1 MAAVGGAA
9 VGEHGVIMSRATAAF
24 AALCETHE
32 IDESH
37 GVKHASAVLAHAERA
52 LAAASPSVSAERA
65 LSVML
70 AALLHDAD
78 DRKYFGKES
87 AKAMINASRIMAEA
101 GAPAAVIADS
111 RTMIS
116 LVSCS
121 ANGNSCPP
129 ECAADPSLLW
139 PRWADRLEAAGE
151 IGVARCYL
159 HNHKAGKPLS
169 CSTTP
174 RPRTEEEAFALA
186 TEERFAAYQSSGG
199 HSDSMLDHYYDK
211 LLQVARPA
219 PELVRNAYL
228 EEEAK
233 RRAAPL
239 LAVCLAYAET
249 KRVPLETIE
258 AMVASC
264 GLQVPSRSSP
274 TPAA

>member
-1 MAAVGGAA
+1 MQPVDDVQLVLTRAKAAL
-9 VGEHGVIMSRATAAF
+9 
-24 AALCETHE
+24 AALCEAHH
-32 IDESH
+32 IDEYH

-52 LAAASPSVSAERA
+52 LDAASPPVSSDRA

-87 AKAMINASRIMAEA
+87 AKAMANASRIMAEA
-101 GAPAAVIADS
+101 GAPAAVIVDS
-111 RTMIS
+111 LTMIS

-129 ECAADPSLLW
+129 ECMEEPSLLW

-159 HNHKAGKPLS
+159 HNLKAGEPLS
-169 CSTTP
+169 CATTP
-174 RPRTEEEAFALA
+174 RPSSEAEAFALA

-199 HSDSMLDHYYDK
+199 HSDSMLYHYFDK

-228 EEEAK
+228 EEQAK
-233 RRAAPL
+233 QRAAPL
-239 LAVCLAYAET
+239 LTVCLAYAET
-249 KRVPLETIE
+249 GRVPLDTIE
-258 AMVASC
+258 AYVASC